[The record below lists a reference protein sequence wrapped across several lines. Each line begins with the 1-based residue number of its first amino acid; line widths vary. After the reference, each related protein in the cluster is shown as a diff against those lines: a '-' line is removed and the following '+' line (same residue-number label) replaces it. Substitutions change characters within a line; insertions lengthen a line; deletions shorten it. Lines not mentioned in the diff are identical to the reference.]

1 MNRVNE
7 ILENVDKVILG
18 KRNITELILAS
29 LLAGGHV
36 LIEDV
41 PGVGKTQLVMAIS
54 SSVNGKVGRIQF
66 TPDVMPGDIIGY
78 TMIDSKT
85 GDEFFRKGAAFCN
98 FLIAD
103 EINRASPKTQSA
115 LLEIME
121 ENSVSVGAM
130 RYALP
135 QPFMVLATE
144 NPVET
149 YGTYH
154 LPEAQMDRFLMKIS
168 IGYPSEQEE
177 IKILDNNSQ
186 GISARS
192 LSSIVSTDDVME
204 MRKEANEVFA
214 SDALK
219 KYIISIV
226 ENTRQSNYI
235 QMGVS
240 PRGSIALFRAVK
252 AFAYVKGRNYCLPDD
267 VKTLAVSVL
276 SHRIILSH
284 EGKSIVKTP
293 EQAIERIINET
304 KIPIETK

>member
-1 MNRVNE
+1 MNRANE
-7 ILENVDKVILG
+7 VLENVDKVILG

-54 SSVNGKVGRIQF
+54 ASVNGKVGRIQF

-78 TMIDSKT
+78 TMIDPKT

-226 ENTRQSNYI
+226 ENTRKSNYI

-252 AFAYVKGRNYCLPDD
+252 SFAYVKGRNYCLPDD